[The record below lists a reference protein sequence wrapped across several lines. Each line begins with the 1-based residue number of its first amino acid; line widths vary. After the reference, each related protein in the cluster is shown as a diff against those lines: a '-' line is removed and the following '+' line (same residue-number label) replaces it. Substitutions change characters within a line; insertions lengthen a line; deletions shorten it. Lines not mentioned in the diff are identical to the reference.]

1 MIFKAFT
8 ILALISILLYAIK
21 HKAKAK
27 FLFALSVLILF
38 SFSLS
43 PVTDY
48 LIQQVQ
54 PSSPNGEIYF
64 SEKNVI
70 VVLGGGSTFWPD
82 QKKLSVNTLS
92 YSRLVKAIEI
102 YQNCKRAQK
111 AVCHILVTGGDPQL
125 RGLSEFDL
133 ISQEL
138 KTLGASP
145 EDIVKEDRSRNTKE
159 NAFYSSELIR
169 NGSYSSVVLVT
180 SGFHITRAESWF
192 LNFKVAAQLAPSDSI
207 SSTHKLWPSSIN
219 LFYSDLAIHELLGLV
234 QIQIEQLTN

>member
-1 MIFKAFT
+1 MIFKIFS
-8 ILALISILLYAIK
+8 ILALVSMLLFAFK

-27 FLFALSVLILF
+27 VLFGLSVLMLLA
-38 SFSLS
+38 FSLS

-54 PSSPNGEIYF
+54 PASPNSEIYF

-70 VVLGGGSTFWPD
+70 VVLGGGSNFWPD
-82 QKKLSVNTLS
+82 HKKLSVNTLS
-92 YSRLVKAIEI
+92 YSRIVKAFEI
-102 YQNCKRAQK
+102 YQSCKRAQK
-111 AVCHILVTGGDPQL
+111 AVCHILATGGDPQV
-125 RGLSEFDL
+125 RGVSEFEL

-138 KTLGASP
+138 QAMGTLP

-169 NGSYSSVVLVT
+169 NNNYSSVVLVT

-207 SSTHKLWPSSIN
+207 AATHKLWPSSIN
-219 LFYSDLAIHELLGLV
+219 LFYSDLAVHELLGLV